1 MVRNMTEPT
10 RKTIDRLIQE
20 YKINTDST
28 KPVKIKKAKIRKST
42 RIFSVERAAPPTF
55 IIDTPM
61 AREIACY
68 PHIVGESLEQLS
80 RKAAAEALPAI
91 MELSEIGKGR
101 GDTEIVFEQIL
112 RAAPGYK
119 LQDAAPKVLGNSY
132 RTVYLRPR
140 YTHRSY
146 RDHDGTVQREIEVVH
161 QNFSEFPKARKI
173 ALIMQDTVASGRSG
187 EVSINAATKHCEQSG
202 CKIEKWI
209 LYGFISEYGLEI
221 LHGIAKANGISMVA
235 FAMGNLTAL
244 CTNNYDMPLYGVDE
258 AHWQR
263 TRTVRKLGSVIDR
276 VSLEEYVPCFVPG
289 ADQPGDWSARQ
300 PRLFNGISDE
310 PGDIVG
316 HLNNSI
322 RLIKSLSEIG
332 GFEPWQQG
340 IAEKELNLL
349 QKTVQS
355 ETAKQT
361 A

>member
-1 MVRNMTEPT
+1 MTELARET
-10 RKTIDRLIQE
+10 VDRLVQD

-28 KPVKIKKAKIRKST
+28 RRIKIKGVKLGKST
-42 RIFSVERAAPPTF
+42 RIFELDRTAPPTF

-68 PHIVGESLEQLS
+68 PHIVGESLEQRS
-80 RKAAAEALPAI
+80 REAAAEALPAI
-91 MELSEIGKGR
+91 LELSKTAKGH

-119 LQDAAPKVLGNSY
+119 LQDVAPSALGHSY

-146 RDHDGTVQREIEVVH
+146 RDHDGTVQREIEVVRE
-161 QNFSEFPKARKI
+161 NFSEFPKGKKI

-187 EVSINAATKHCEQSG
+187 EVSIDAALNHCEQSG

-209 LYGFISEYGLEI
+209 LYGFISEYGLDV
-221 LHGIAKANGISMVA
+221 LYGIAKKHDISMAA

-263 TRTVRKLGSVIDR
+263 TRTIRKLGSVIDR
-276 VSLEEYVPCFVPG
+276 VSLEEYIPCFVPG

-300 PRLFNGISDE
+300 RKLFNGVSHE

-322 RLIKSLSEIG
+322 RLINSLIEIG
-332 GFEPWQQG
+332 GFEPWQQR
-340 IAEKELNLL
+340 IAEKELDLL
-349 QKTVQS
+349 QRTLQT
-355 ETAKQT
+355 ETSKQT